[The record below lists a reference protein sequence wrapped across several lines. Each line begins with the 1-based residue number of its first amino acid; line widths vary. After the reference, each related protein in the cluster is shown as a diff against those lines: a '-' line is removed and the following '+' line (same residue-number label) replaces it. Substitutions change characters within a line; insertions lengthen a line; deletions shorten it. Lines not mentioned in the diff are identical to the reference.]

1 MPLPRSLASSAAS
14 RPAISAARCARQTPR
29 ALVRTARPSITT
41 VRHSSSVPHHASFP
55 PRRSSHAVG
64 TALFAAVAAA
74 FLMFGTTAVHADA
87 PPDLANPAVDA
98 VQEPVTKKPVP
109 KTLSLVYD
117 GRPHVFHLLGLGVRQ
132 VTFLNISVYTVGFY
146 LDSRSMDALRKRAA
160 TFAPFTS
167 APEKKLED
175 VVEPLIRGDAAEVS
189 VRVVPVRDTDGPHL
203 RNGFMRIL
211 TARMGHESA
220 TLSETDRQAILEAM
234 DVFRAAFPTG
244 QVKKGEEFVLTKT
257 AGGALRL
264 QHKGVE
270 IAYVRNRWVAER
282 LMEGYLREKK
292 AIAPKLRKSVAAGL
306 HALFT
311 GHEDF

>member
-1 MPLPRSLASSAAS
+1 MPLPRQTPIAAAF
-14 RPAISAARCARQTPR
+14 RPTISAARCARQSPR
-29 ALVRTARPSITT
+29 AVVRAARPETTT
-41 VRHSSSVPHHASFP
+41 VRRASSQPHHAI
-55 PRRSSHAVG
+55 PRRSPHAVG
-64 TALFAAVAAA
+64 TALFAAVTAA
-74 FLMFGTTAVHADA
+74 FLIFGTHAVHADA
-87 PPDLANPAVDA
+87 PPDLPNPAVDS
-98 VQEPVTKKPVP
+98 VEEPVTKKPVP

-175 VVEPLIRGDAAEVS
+175 VVEPLIRGNSEVS

-211 TARMGHESA
+211 TGRMGHESA
-220 TLSETDRQAILEAM
+220 TLSESDRQAILEAM

-244 QVKKGEEFVLTKT
+244 NVKKGEEFVLTKT

-306 HALFT
+306 QALFT
-311 GHEDF
+311 GHDDS